1 METKKGS
8 ISSLMGV
15 LIVLSVIVI
24 VLLFLFFDQRKQS
37 REVIA
42 ELEQYSELV
51 TSKKDA
57 LEVELKSIILQYDS
71 LKTDNDTINL
81 QLDLQ
86 QERIEKLLSLRSS
99 DMEKIRR
106 YEKELNSIREVLRS
120 YIVQIDSLNTKNI
133 QLMAENVE
141 LKNFGVKLE
150 SKNVELEKEKEQLTT
165 IKDEAETLIA
175 SGINT
180 VPLNKRGKDENKI
193 DRITKMRVDFT
204 IRKNLIAEPGPKMFY
219 LRLLRPDEVVLGSND
234 PGVFNT
240 KDSELA
246 YSAKREIIYENEDVP
261 ISIFWDNNGDL
272 VAGLYKVELY
282 SDGKLIG
289 SSEFALKESRFF

>member
-1 METKKGS
+1 METKKSS
-8 ISSLMGV
+8 ISSLLGV

-150 SKNVELEKEKEQLTT
+150 TKNVELEKEKEQLTT
-165 IKDEAETLIA
+165 IKGEAETLIA

-180 VPLNKRGKDENKI
+180 FPLNKRGKDENKI
-193 DRITKMRVDFT
+193 DRITKLRVDFT
-204 IRKNLIAEPGPKMFY
+204 IRKNLIAEPGPKVFY
-219 LRLLRPDEVVLGSND
+219 LRLLRPDEVVLGSIE

-246 YSAKREIIYENEDVP
+246 YSAKREIIYENEDIPV
-261 ISIFWDNNGDL
+261 SIFWDNNGDL

>member
-1 METKKGS
+1 METKKSS

-106 YEKELNSIREVLRS
+106 YEKELNSIREVLRN

-165 IKDEAETLIA
+165 IKGEAETLIA

-193 DRITKMRVDFT
+193 DRITKLRVDFT
-204 IRKNLIAEPGPKMFY
+204 IRKNLIAEPGPKVFY
-219 LRLLRPDEVVLGSND
+219 LRLLRPDEVVLGSIE

-246 YSAKREIIYENEDVP
+246 YSAKREIIYENEDIPV
-261 ISIFWDNNGDL
+261 SIFWDNNGDL